1 MAQITPPQLTS
12 LQVVMYEN
20 DNSII
25 LGLVLESKKNKYLIL
40 NDREREVELA
50 PQRLFGLDGKV
61 PAQLQKKSEQVAYLN
76 TLHKEASA
84 LVTDRQVQELWEFI
98 TQEDPD
104 KPQREYSDRELCEL
118 YFGKLGL
125 AEQLGLR
132 LAMMKEKTFF
142 RRLQNTWEPRTADGV
157 EQMCRAHEAEERKL
171 LIQKDVVNFLRQ
183 RQKLTCEPSALIKPY
198 IMLLEDVAAFGTSL
212 EGHRLKEGE
221 QLITMIRGELGID
234 VHGTLA
240 EQAFYILKG
249 CGHFN
254 DLTNLH
260 IIKYRPRSEFPSEVV
275 NEEEKLRSILSEAL
289 IEQYIA
295 SSQSQIV
302 DLTHL
307 PTITIDDD
315 STKDMDDAFSIE
327 QTLDGFNLYVHIS
340 HVASVITPG
349 CHLDEEAKL
358 RATSLY
364 LPEITIPMLPLS
376 LSDGLLSLVEGQRR
390 LSVSLVAKL
399 SSTYELIDFK
409 FVESV
414 IKVSERLSYNVVD
427 QRLEKHDHMLEILHQ
442 MAARF
447 EQRRIEGGAI
457 KVGKREALIHVG
469 ADGSLKLSHIDE
481 SSPSRKLVGELM
493 VLYNRLVSELLVQQ
507 KIPLPFRTQ
516 EASNDDEAGVL
527 HSIPQGPAY
536 DFAQRIR
543 LKRSIVTTRP
553 GLHAT
558 LGLKAYSQLSSPIR
572 RYLDLVAQR
581 QLVAFMRGLPIA
593 YDQSSLEKE
602 IGLTEDALQKGN
614 LLSRDSKKY
623 WMLKFLER
631 RALRQPEIAGTIV
644 RLDSKVTLVELDEIF
659 LVFPVKLPYQF
670 KLGDVLTLKIT
681 RVIAREDYLRLEV
694 VS

>member
-1 MAQITPPQLTS
+1 MAQFTPPQLTAF
-12 LQVVMYEN
+12 QIVMYEN

-25 LGLVLESKKNKYLIL
+25 LGLVLEAKKNKYLIL
-40 NDREREVELA
+40 NDREREIELP

-61 PAQLQKKSEQVAYLN
+61 PAQLQKKSDQVAYLN
-76 TLHKEASA
+76 TLHKDASE

-98 TQEDPD
+98 TQDNPD
-104 KPQREYSDRELCEL
+104 SAQREYSDRELCEL
-118 YFGKLGL
+118 YFGNLGL
-125 AEQLGLR
+125 REQLGLR

-157 EQMCRAHEAEERKL
+157 EQMRKAHEAEERKL
-171 LIQKDVVNFLRQ
+171 LVQKDVVNFLRQ
-183 RQKLTCEPSALIKPY
+183 RQKVPSEPSPIIKPY
-198 IMLLEDVAAFGTSL
+198 IMLLEDIAAFGSSL
-212 EGHRLKEGE
+212 EGHRLREGE
-221 QLITMIRGELGID
+221 HLINMIRSELAID
-234 VHGTLA
+234 VHGSFA

-254 DLTNLH
+254 DSTNLNL
-260 IIKYRPRSEFPSEVV
+260 IKYRPRNEFPPEAV
-275 NEEEKLRSILSEAL
+275 NEEERLKSISSESL
-289 IEQYIA
+289 IDNYRA
-295 SSQSQIV
+295 SSQSHIV

-307 PTITIDDD
+307 STITIDDD

-340 HVASVITPG
+340 HVTSVITPG
-349 CHLDEEAKL
+349 CPLDEEAKL

-364 LPEITIPMLPLS
+364 LPEVTIPMLPLS
-376 LSDGLLSLVEGQRR
+376 ISDGLLSLVEGQKR

-399 SSTYELIDFK
+399 SSNYELIDYK
-409 FVESV
+409 FVESI
-414 IKVSERLSYNVVD
+414 IKVSERLSYNTVD

-457 KVGKREALIHVG
+457 KVGKREALIHVM

-493 VLYNRLVSELLVQQ
+493 VLYNRLVSEQFAQQ
-507 KIPLPFRTQ
+507 RIPLPFRTQ
-516 EASNDDEAGVL
+516 EASNDDDAAVL
-527 HSIPQGPAY
+527 NAIPQGPAY

-543 LKRSIVTTRP
+543 LKRSIVTTQP

-558 LGLKAYSQLSSPIR
+558 LGLKAYSQVSSPIR

-581 QLVAFMRGLPIA
+581 QLVASLRGLPLA
-593 YDQSSLEKE
+593 YNQSELEKE
-602 IGLTEDALQKGN
+602 IRLTEDALQKGN
-614 LLSRDSKKY
+614 LLSRDSKRY
-623 WMLKFLER
+623 WMLKYLER
-631 RALRQPEIAGTIV
+631 RAPRQPEITGTIV
-644 RLDSKVTLVELDEIF
+644 RMDAKVTLAELDEIF
-659 LVFPVKLPYQF
+659 LVFPIKINSQY
-670 KLGDVLTLKIT
+670 KLGDRLPLKIT

-694 VS
+694 IS